1 MALKFKQASGSFWY
15 LGSLNKTQPSFNIE
29 INDNQIE
36 KLKTIEKIY
45 ESKERKRSYQI
56 LALGWTENWLKVFG
70 LILK

>member
-1 MALKFKQASGSFWY
+1 MEVFWY

-45 ESKERKRSYQI
+45 ESKERKRSYHI
-56 LALGWTENWLKVFG
+56 LALGWTEN
-70 LILK
+70 